1 MEISVDD
8 LEVGLNVKLINH
20 KNKEIKVGTIIKIYE
35 EGIIKLHYKKIDFF
49 VYIDEYKIYEHIKK
63 KKKSKNDKLRD
74 QLEMFLEKH
83 K

>member
-1 MEISVDD
+1 MEISIDD

-35 EGIIKLHYKKIDFF
+35 EGIIKLHYKNIDFF
-49 VYIDEYKIYEHIKK
+49 IYIDEYKFYEHIKK